1 MTSESSSENDY
12 CRSTSHFFFSSA
24 QLFPDLTL
32 SATLKEYTERDRS
45 WSSSGALE
53 NRDVLLEILSDA
65 MVLAPLTQL
74 AEIQSEVN
82 ENTYFYV
89 FTHRSAFSE
98 YDVVKYRERQLL
110 CVVIHQD
117 AGQTVRA
124 KLQNIHFCAQVRK
137 SIVGEDLPYVL
148 GVPLG
153 GNTIHLKTQYDQ
165 KEKRLSET
173 MMTYWSNFAKT
184 G

>member
-1 MTSESSSENDY
+1 MKAKFEVKNNGFFDN
-12 CRSTSHFFFSSA
+12 FFFFLNGTFSFLK
-24 QLFPDLTL
+24 LFPDLTL
-32 SATLKEYTERDRS
+32 TATLAQYSDKDRA
-45 WSSSGALE
+45 WASSGALE

-74 AEIQSEVN
+74 VDIQSEVN

-89 FTHRSAFSE
+89 FTHRSTFSE
-98 YDVVKYRERQLL
+98 YDVVNDTHSARCFCITAITTLS
-110 CVVIHQD
+110 D
-117 AGQTVRA
+117 AV
-124 KLQNIHFCAQVRK
+124 FQVKK
-137 SIVGEDLPYVL
+137 SINGEDLPYVL

-173 MMTYWSNFAKT
+173 IMTHWSNFAKT